1 MKKYKEYKASE
12 IEWLGDI
19 PADWDIKKIK
29 WMTSIKRGA
38 SPRPI
43 DDPKYFDEDGEYAWV
58 RIADVSSAGMYLEQ
72 TTQKMSDL
80 GASLSVKR
88 EPGDIFVSIAGT
100 VGKPC
105 ITNIKCCIHD
115 GFVYFPD
122 YKGEKKY
129 LYYIFESGAPYKG
142 LGKMGTQLNLNT
154 ETIGSIKI
162 PNISLSLQRKIVFFL
177 DKKVK
182 EIDTLLNLKLKEIE
196 ILEQQRQSIITE
208 AITKGLNPNV
218 KMKDSGVEWIGEIPE
233 HWNLSKVKFEVFI
246 NKNTL
251 NDNIA
256 PFTEIEYIDIG
267 SVNSKGE
274 ILNKEKYRFEDAPSR
289 ARRVVNNG
297 DTLISTVRTYLK
309 AITTVEF
316 QQENLIAS
324 TGFAVLTPKEKI
336 RSKYLGYIFKSSV
349 YVDEIVSRSTGVS
362 YPAINASEIGN
373 LELIFPP
380 IEEQNRII
388 QFLDR
393 DLNKMDNTISLIND
407 QINKLKEY
415 RQALIYEA
423 VTGKIDVSDMEPD
436 LSEVSCD
443 GSGYFRERL

>member
-1 MKKYKEYKASE
+1 MKKYKEYKSSE

-19 PADWDIKKIK
+19 PTDWDVKKIK

-129 LYYIFESGAPYKG
+129 LYYIFASGAPYKG

-162 PNISLSLQRKIVFFL
+162 PSISLSLQRKIALFL
-177 DKKVK
+177 DTKVN
-182 EIDTLLNLKLKEIE
+182 EIDTLLNLKQKQIDT
-196 ILEQQRQSIITE
+196 LEQQRQSIITE
-208 AITKGLNPNV
+208 AVTKGLNPNV
-218 KMKDSGVEWIGEIPE
+218 KMKDSGIEWIGEIPE
-233 HWNLSKVKFEVFI
+233 HWVFTRLDFVSRVKARLGWKGLKAEEYVEDGYAFLSTPNLKERNIDFKNVNYITEERYLESPEIMLEVGDVLLAKDGSTLGIVNVVRSLPKNATVNSSIAVIRPTEKIDSVYFYYYLKSTYIQDVINQIKDGMGVPHLFQADIKKFKILLPPMDEQVVIAKYLDEETLKLEQLAEKVKQQ
-246 NKNTL
+246 
-251 NDNIA
+251 
-256 PFTEIEYIDIG
+256 IE
-267 SVNSKGE
+267 
-274 ILNKEKYRFEDAPSR
+274 A
-289 ARRVVNNG
+289 
-297 DTLISTVRTYLK
+297 
-309 AITTVEF
+309 
-316 QQENLIAS
+316 
-324 TGFAVLTPKEKI
+324 
-336 RSKYLGYIFKSSV
+336 
-349 YVDEIVSRSTGVS
+349 
-362 YPAINASEIGN
+362 
-373 LELIFPP
+373 
-380 IEEQNRII
+380 
-388 QFLDR
+388 
-393 DLNKMDNTISLIND
+393 
-407 QINKLKEY
+407 LKEY

-423 VTGKIDVSDMEPD
+423 VTGKINVRDMELD
-436 LSEVSCD
+436 
-443 GSGYFRERL
+443 